1 MNQISIQKTLIM
13 QKSQIKR
20 SRKKTCL
27 TSNHLMSNLTYPRVK
42 KVPILR
48 KIKVRMD
55 LTTKTMT
62 VMKVQ
67 MVLMIKMTMM
77 KVQVTL
83 KKITKMTQ
91 RHLMMKFI
99 LKKANLQEAKVPQ
112 KNNLVVQSINMSKME
127 DV

>member
-27 TSNHLMSNLTYPRVK
+27 TSNHLMSNLIYLRIK
-42 KVPILR
+42 KVLILR
-48 KIKVRMD
+48 KMKVRVD
-55 LTTKTMT
+55 LTMKTMT

>member
-1 MNQISIQKTLIM
+1 MNQISIQKTMIM

-20 SRKKTCL
+20 SGKKTCL
-27 TSNHLMSNLTYPRVK
+27 PSNHLMSNLICPRIEKVPVLRKK
-42 KVPILR
+42 KVP
-48 KIKVRMD
+48 VA
-55 LTTKTMT
+55 LT
-62 VMKVQ
+62 MKMKAMIV

-77 KVQVTL
+77 KVQMKL
-83 KKITKMTQ
+83 EKITKMRQ
-91 RHLMMKFI
+91 RHRMMKFI

>member
-1 MNQISIQKTLIM
+1 MNQISIQKTMIM
-13 QKSQIKR
+13 QKSQIKK
-20 SRKKTCL
+20 STKKTCL
-27 TSNHLMSNLTYPRVK
+27 TSNHLMSNLIYLRIEKVLILRKK
-42 KVPILR
+42 KVP
-48 KIKVRMD
+48 VAQM
-55 LTTKTMT
+55 
-62 VMKVQ
+62 MKMKAMIA

-83 KKITKMTQ
+83 KKITKMRQ